1 MVHSEIS
8 GTNRLRSALNDIDDS
23 LSLIED
29 LQEGFCLVDEQE
41 NIIYANSAM
50 SSLLGYRQEEL
61 ESMNIS
67 SLIPKD
73 QFNIVLFRTERR
85 KKGLK
90 GTYDTTVLRKDGSLR
105 SVQINASPWINK
117 NREYKGSFGLFLDIT
132 DKNELYQALKQNEEK
147 YRATVEQSA
156 ENIYIYDFENQE
168 IVESNRALQELLGYS
183 DEELKK
189 LKASDFIA
197 HSPKNI
203 KGKIEDVLEKGH
215 AIIGDRIYKRKDGT
229 LVNVEVSASHIAQGE
244 RSMLCV
250 VSRDVTEMKRYQE
263 RLIEEKNRA
272 EFYLDLIAHD
282 MGNFLH
288 GINNGLSILKVFEGD
303 ESRTDSTMTMLT
315 DLAERSTRLY
325 GDILTFSRIRDSD
338 IELKEIE
345 LEPIVLKAI
354 NKLKVEFPNNDLNID
369 MAIEN
374 DLKIKAEPYLGDAF
388 YHLLHNSIKA
398 QNEETRIG
406 LKAYSNKDKVI
417 IEAWD
422 NNGGIPEDMKKT
434 IFQRFEQVNK
444 RKHSG
449 IGLTLVHMIIKKN
462 GGDIQVKDHKV
473 RGKVKGAK
481 FIITF

>member
-1 MVHSEIS
+1 M
-8 GTNRLRSALNDIDDS
+8 
-23 LSLIED
+23 
-29 LQEGFCLVDEQE
+29 DEQE

-132 DKNELYQALKQNEEK
+132 DKNELDHALKQNEEK

-197 HSPKNI
+197 HSPENI

-229 LVNVEVSASHIAQGE
+229 LVNVEVSASHITQGE

-288 GINNGLSILKVFEGD
+288 GINNGLSILKMFEGD
-303 ESRTDSTMTMLT
+303 ESRTESTMTMLT
-315 DLAERSTRLY
+315 ELAERSTKLY
-325 GDILTFSRIRDSD
+325 SDILTFSRIRDSD

-345 LEPIVLKAI
+345 LEPIILKAVD
-354 NKLKVEFPNNDLNID
+354 KLKVEFPNNDLNID

-374 DLKIKAEPYLGDAF
+374 DLEIKAEPYLGDAF

-398 QNEETRIG
+398 QNEVTRIG
-406 LKAYSNKDKVI
+406 LKAYRKKEKVI
-417 IEAWD
+417 IEVWD

-449 IGLTLVHMIIKKN
+449 IGLTLVYMIIKKN

-473 RGKVKGAK
+473 RGKVMGAK
-481 FIITF
+481 FKITF